1 MNSCEE
7 KRMIRLENVS
17 KRLGKFQLEN
27 LTFEIPE
34 GYICGLVGLNGAGKT
49 TLLHLILG
57 LYYPQEGRVEIDG
70 SLYENTEKEIHDEIG
85 TVLTE
90 ELFDPGLTLM
100 ENAEEYGRYYSRFS
114 RVKMEEYLSRFG
126 LQPKQ
131 RFGRLS
137 KGQKLKAQFAFALS
151 HDPKLLILDEPTANF
166 DPQFREQ
173 FLEVLTEFMEDGKR
187 SVILATHLT
196 EDLDRLADYLIYLE
210 NGKQI
215 FAGDIESFRE
225 GYRIVSGESYKIRL
239 LPPDRILHLE
249 EKPYGAK
256 ALVKHGRQNHYDK
269 ELQINYPT
277 IEEFMYFYSKRYG
290 KSH

>member
-1 MNSCEE
+1 MNSYGE

-17 KRLGKFQLEN
+17 KKLGKFQLEN

-57 LYYPQEGRVEIDG
+57 LYRPQEGSVEIAG
-70 SLYENTEKEIHDEIG
+70 NLYEKAEKEIHDEIG

-90 ELFDPGLTLM
+90 ELFDPGLTLIK
-100 ENAEEYGRYYSRFS
+100 NAMEYGRYYSRFDS
-114 RVKMEEYLSRFG
+114 EKMEEYLLRFD
-126 LQPKQ
+126 LQPTQ
-131 RFGRLS
+131 RFDRLS

-151 HDPKLLILDEPTANF
+151 HDPKILILDEPTANF

-173 FLEVLTEFMEDGKR
+173 FLEVLTEFMADGKR

-225 GYRIVSGESYKIRL
+225 GYRILSGEGYKIRL
-239 LPPDRILHLE
+239 LPQERILYLE
-249 EKPYGAK
+249 EKPYGVK
-256 ALVKHGRQNHYDK
+256 ALVRHGRRNHYDK
-269 ELQINYPT
+269 ELQVNYPT
-277 IEEFMYFYSKRYG
+277 IEEFMYFYSKRHC
-290 KSH
+290 K